1 MTDDTTLPYTFSRRQ
16 TTDKLGRRVTYY
28 LSGAQESGSGVSKST
43 LDLARTAKYSAMD
56 MAALQAAAA
65 AEGAS
70 VESVVEDEKAKLLP
84 LVVLVQGGGGGSI
97 FQRTKT
103 PGEVAIDKFPL
114 SQTVMDRF
122 EGKARILMVEKPG
135 VQFLEEGHDPTSG
148 VGIGCSETYLRQHAL
163 PRWVEAINSSIFNVR
178 TNSLVNP
185 KKTLVLGTSEGGIV
199 AAKIASLD
207 KTVTHVASLYGGGPS
222 QIEDLKELARRGV
235 LEGQDPNL
243 SEEARVQEIDDEWK
257 KILEEP
263 RSITKYWRGHTYLR
277 WHSFASESLV
287 DNLLASQAKVF
298 VAHGTKDTVSPIES
312 FDAMIA
318 KLQSAGREFVHER
331 VEGAEHEFKFTEED
345 GSKWS
350 ILDAFYER
358 ILLWFLNT

>member
-1 MTDDTTLPYTFSRRQ
+1 M
-16 TTDKLGRRVTYY
+16 
-28 LSGAQESGSGVSKST
+28 SGAQESGPGVSKST
-43 LDLARTAKYSAMD
+43 LDLARTARYSAMD
-56 MAALQAAAA
+56 LAALQAAAA
-65 AEGAS
+65 AEGAGA
-70 VESVVEDEKAKLLP
+70 ESAVEDDREKLLP

-135 VQFLEEGHDPTSG
+135 VQFLEEGHDPSG
-148 VGIGCSETYLRQHAL
+148 GIGIGCSETYLRQHAL
-163 PRWVEAINSSIFNVR
+163 PRWAEAINSAIFNVR

-207 KTVTHVASLYGGGPS
+207 KTVTHVACLYGGGPGE
-222 QIEDLKELARRGV
+222 IEELKDLARRGL
-235 LEGQDPNL
+235 LEGQDQSL
-243 SEEARVQEIDDEWK
+243 SPDARVQEIEDEWK
-257 KILEEP
+257 KILEDP
-263 RSITKYWRGHTYLR
+263 RSITKFWRGHTYLR

-287 DNLLASQAKVF
+287 DNLLASQAKIF
-298 VAHGTKDTVSPIES
+298 IAHGTKDTVSPIES
-312 FDAMIA
+312 FDAMLA
-318 KLQSAGREFVHER
+318 KLQASGREVVHER
-331 VEGAEHEFKFTEED
+331 VEGAEHEFKFTEAD